1 MNKKILLAIAV
12 FAGGLSLTSCNDFLD
27 AENKS
32 AIDSDSYFTTSEGFE
47 NLSIYPYYKLRSLYG
62 GTPLLFCS
70 GTDLYESG
78 RSNYASADLSMY
90 KNLRTDDPNVL
101 SFYTDCQ
108 DGVQQCNN
116 VISYG
121 ASASGANV
129 AKRVDEAKVL
139 RSYYYYLMSQQ
150 FGGVPITD
158 KALNS
163 VETSFPR
170 ASQKEVY
177 EYAINTLKEVEAA
190 GNLPLTDNTGRVS
203 MRFVYNLLA
212 KLYLA
217 YAWDNSTTS
226 NADGSNVQV
235 TDRTYFQLA
244 AEYADK
250 AINGQTPSLSFSD
263 MWDIKNDNNA
273 DIIFAI
279 QYTPGIAGQDD
290 TTDGNQQQ
298 SHFGNYYNDDSGNG
312 GAGLTKYTSSQFP
325 ASEKLIYLFEPGDDR
340 FEGTFMVEQLTEYK
354 NYYLLS
360 DADRAKAEVRY
371 YFPAW
376 YEDLSKLS
384 EYNTSSDAH
393 TITNVYSTSD
403 PCVFVKVSQGR
414 GGKITYKND
423 TQSYETSRTSTGTS
437 ICVRKFDDYN
447 TKRNGTK
454 AVSFHD
460 IVLAHLTE
468 TYLLGAEAYYMAG
481 NEAKALQYVNVVR
494 ARAHAETLTSFAAY
508 KRHYSDGTSNS
519 YNSGSGIGNV
529 PFVTGL
535 DPIDVILDER
545 ARELL
550 GEEHRWITLYLN
562 RGYHVMYICDAT
574 PHEYYRWMDLR
585 RTKRLIDYNVKYA
598 SAVTDKSAFL
608 GADGEYRWFRPFP
621 QGEINANGAIT
632 DDDQN
637 PGYRS
642 VATEE

>member
-12 FAGGLSLTSCNDFLD
+12 FAGGLSLTSCSDFLD

-32 AIDSDSYFTTSEGFE
+32 AIDSDKYFTTSEGFE

-70 GTDLYESG
+70 GTDLYERG
-78 RSNYASADLSMY
+78 RSNYASADLSQY
-90 KNLRTDDPNVL
+90 KNLRTDDSNVL

-121 ASASGANV
+121 ATASGANV
-129 AKRVDEAKVL
+129 AKRVDEAKTL

-376 YEDLSKLS
+376 YEDLSKL
-384 EYNTSSDAH
+384 EDYCTSSDAH
-393 TITNVYSTSD
+393 TTASVYSTSN
-403 PCVFVKVSQGR
+403 PSVLISTSVNKR
-414 GGKITYKND
+414 TGKITYKKD
-423 TQSYETSRTSTGTS
+423 EQSYETSRTSTGTS

-508 KRHYSDGTSNS
+508 KRHYSDGTKNS

-529 PFVTGL
+529 PFETGL

-545 ARELL
+545 ARELC
-550 GEEHRWITLYLN
+550 G
-562 RGYHVMYICDAT
+562 
-574 PHEYYRWMDLR
+574 EYYRWMDLR

-632 DDDQN
+632 DADQN

-642 VATEE
+642 VATEDVE